1 VNWSLLGCGR
11 SGHITYAPDE
21 PELREQLTASTAG
34 GEAWRCLRCA
44 AFVPGPPD
52 GSGPAASAALVRRGK
67 EIRSALIL
75 RIFAVERF
83 LRGLVFGAFAVL
95 LWRFEYARQSIEAAF
110 DREWPILR
118 DLFRQLGFDIDHSKL
133 VGLIQHAMTLSSRT
147 ILLLAVGVTAYVVV
161 EFVEGVGLWL
171 TKRWG
176 EYFAMIATSFGLPLE
191 IYDLTRKVTVTAAL
205 FLVVNLAL
213 VLYLVLTKR
222 LFGARGGKHA
232 YEASLRSQS
241 VMELAAEAVATARDR
256 GLAAAAEAAVLHD
269 HAHNSPAPLPHS
281 ASPAQPVAPS
291 GRPTG
296 LGEPVGGGEPVGA
309 GETVA
314 AAGVYAADESALAG
328 EAAPAADGRAEL

>member
-1 VNWSLLGCGR
+1 VDWSLLGCGR

-44 AFVPGPPD
+44 AFVPGEPD
-52 GSGPAASAALVRRGK
+52 GSGQAADAPRVRRGK
-67 EIRSALIL
+67 EIRSSLIL

-147 ILLLAVGVTAYVVV
+147 VLLLAVGVTAYVVV
-161 EFVEGVGLWL
+161 EFVEGIGLWL

-191 IYDLTRKVTVTAAL
+191 IYDLTRKITITAAI
-205 FLVVNLAL
+205 FLLVNLAL

-222 LFGARGGKHA
+222 LLGVRGGKHA
-232 YEASLRSQS
+232 YEARLRSQS
-241 VMELAAEAVATARDR
+241 VLELAAEAVATARDR
-256 GLAAAAEAAVLHD
+256 GLAAAAEAEALHARP
-269 HAHNSPAPLPHS
+269 HTQPAPLPRQA
-281 ASPAQPVAPS
+281 ASTQPKAPS
-291 GRPTG
+291 GTAVTT
-296 LGEPVGGGEPVGA
+296 EAVGFSEAAGA

-314 AAGVYAADESALAG
+314 AARPRAADDGALAG
-328 EAAPAADGRAEL
+328 DAAVAQDGRADL